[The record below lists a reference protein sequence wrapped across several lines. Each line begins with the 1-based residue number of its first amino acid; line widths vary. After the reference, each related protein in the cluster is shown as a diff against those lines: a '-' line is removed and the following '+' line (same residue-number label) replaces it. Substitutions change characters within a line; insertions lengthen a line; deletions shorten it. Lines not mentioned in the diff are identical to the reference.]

1 MENLEKIR
9 QYLIKETKKKVKDSV
24 TDDILIIQV
33 ITHIDDL
40 IKVANVMSKDLR
52 EWYGYYNPEFSR
64 EIKEHEEFVKL
75 ILEKKDKKTKESMG
89 ADLSKDELEPIMEL
103 AKKINETYKFKKKQE
118 DYLEQ
123 IMKKS
128 CPNISTVAGFLIG
141 AKLIK
146 IAGSLRRLAIM
157 PSSTVQLLGAEEAL
171 FRHIKN
177 KNSRCPKYGILH
189 SHNLVMKAKK
199 DEQGKAA
206 RILAGKI
213 SIAAKVDYMKG
224 KFVGDKLLKEVEGKL
239 R

>member
-1 MENLEKIR
+1 MENFVKIR
-9 QYLIKETKKKVKDSV
+9 QSLIKETKKKVKDSV
-24 TDDILIIQV
+24 TDDVLIIQA

-40 IKVANVMSKDLR
+40 IKVANVMAKDLR

-64 EIKEHEEFVKL
+64 EIQEHEEFVKL

-89 ADLSKDELEPIMEL
+89 ADLKKDELEPILEL

-128 CPNISTVAGFLIG
+128 CPNISMVAGFLIG

-146 IAGSLRRLAIM
+146 LAGSLKRLAIM
-157 PSSTVQLLGAEEAL
+157 PSSTVQLLGAEQAL
-171 FRHIKN
+171 FRHIRTGA
-177 KNSRCPKYGILH
+177 RCPKYGILH
-189 SHNLVMKAKK
+189 SHNLVMKTDRNK
-199 DEQGKAA
+199 QGKAA

-224 KFVGDKLLKEVEGKL
+224 KFVGDKLLKEVEVKL
-239 R
+239 K